1 MRSTPMPPIV
11 VPIGTRDPNPF
22 EAMLIANA
30 MMDDRRAALGNSI
43 YAKLYPQG
51 YRLQMD
57 DDFSRARLVRPD
69 SSASPP

>member
-1 MRSTPMPPIV
+1 MPPIV

-30 MMDDRRAALGNSI
+30 MMDDRRATLGNSI

-57 DDFSRARLVRPD
+57 DDFSRARLVRFD